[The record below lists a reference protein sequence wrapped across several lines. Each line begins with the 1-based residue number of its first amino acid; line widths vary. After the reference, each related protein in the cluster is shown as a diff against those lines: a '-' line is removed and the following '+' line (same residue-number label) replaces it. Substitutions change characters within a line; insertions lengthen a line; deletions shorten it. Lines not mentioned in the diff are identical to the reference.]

1 MVQVFGLYV
10 LPDNECAMLILNCVV
25 GCYETT
31 QNMLFFACLLL
42 VITYFTPKFI
52 CTCIYQLIKVSDH
65 SLTLFYAFLVKPISD
80 AIYETGL
87 CQRGVK
93 FFK

>member
-10 LPDNECAMLILNCVV
+10 LPDNESSIVLLVVTKQPRTCCILIVC
-25 GCYETT
+25 
-31 QNMLFFACLLL
+31 MLL

-65 SLTLFYAFLVKPISD
+65 FFTLFYALFPKLISD

>member
-31 QNMLFFACLLL
+31 QNMLYFACLLL
-42 VITYFTPKFI
+42 VITYYMYLYISTDKGIGP
-52 CTCIYQLIKVSDH
+52 
-65 SLTLFYAFLVKPISD
+65 LFNIVLRPFC
-80 AIYETGL
+80 ETYI
-87 CQRGVK
+87 
-93 FFK
+93 

>member
-10 LPDNECAMLILNCVV
+10 LPDNECAMLIHNCVV

-31 QNMLFFACLLL
+31 QNIS
-42 VITYFTPKFI
+42 VIGNNVFHS
-52 CTCIYQLIKVSDH
+52 KVYMYLYISTDKG
-65 SLTLFYAFLVKPISD
+65 LTLFYVFLVKPISD